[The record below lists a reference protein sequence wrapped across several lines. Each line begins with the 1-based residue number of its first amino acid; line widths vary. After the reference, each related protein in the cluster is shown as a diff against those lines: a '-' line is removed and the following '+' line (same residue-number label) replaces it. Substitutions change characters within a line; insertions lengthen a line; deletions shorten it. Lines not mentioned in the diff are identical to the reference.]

1 MEIKE
6 LNIDVKDFIKI
17 DPPLN
22 LQKNGTDS
30 EKFNLLLDNEKIV
43 EIFIKKDQLNILE
56 LDFFQSFRL
65 ITPNLERRNNK
76 YAINYSLIPLTL
88 DDIIDFRY
96 IIIKINKYYLIINV
110 NFDNDYSLIYNDLK
124 KQRLIIKFSSYQN
137 FNIRISVYNKLNDF
151 YKLINKNISLLPIWI
166 HGLGLVND
174 YKKKLNNDVKFADI
188 KEQLETETIYLLLKN
203 WEDQNSHLKN
213 NKNYIENIQG
223 YLQKLIL
230 NDIYSIF
237 QFDNTVPIKDSIKFP
252 VLRMRN
258 GELATDT
265 NRVSLDYFNKEGE
278 KALSSLFNKI
288 LNMKSS
294 GIYLYPGY
302 AFFSDSMI
310 YKKTICKSEI
320 GLLPYS
326 KNIQKA
332 LKIIN
337 KITSENKKESD
348 LFLSNILSP
357 FISSLTFLRE
367 FSGDIYQTIN
377 TIEEFYRQ
385 GYVNFG
391 FYIKNES
398 FNFMTTKNS
407 SKEFI
412 LLLLSPL
419 VFFDIG
425 IIIGYIKKNNILKD
439 HFVKMLKKRMAFRIL
454 FDNLVLDFKENGV
467 LPIKAYSLKNE
478 IVGFFMG
485 KYLFCA
491 FLKERIFDSIFTL
504 PEGKWYSQT
513 NNIIVEGKGNF
524 IHRGEKDFYLI
535 FQKEATIIQYIVN
548 TSYNQPLNPNK
559 IIFSI
564 FPLQKIN
571 EKNKFIDQIV
581 ERMSVNNET
590 IDIIHNFKLKF
601 EKSKIIITYHSNN
614 KNNLDR
620 DITFHIVIE
629 KARVKNIICN
639 DKKILFSGEGNK
651 SFVEFGVINKNNKIN
666 IEIL

>member
-223 YLQKLIL
+223 FLQKLIL

-237 QFDNTVPIKDSIKFP
+237 QFDNTVPIKDSIKF
-252 VLRMRN
+252 R
-258 GELATDT
+258 
-265 NRVSLDYFNKEGE
+265 
-278 KALSSLFNKI
+278 
-288 LNMKSS
+288 
-294 GIYLYPGY
+294 
-302 AFFSDSMI
+302 
-310 YKKTICKSEI
+310 
-320 GLLPYS
+320 
-326 KNIQKA
+326 
-332 LKIIN
+332 
-337 KITSENKKESD
+337 
-348 LFLSNILSP
+348 
-357 FISSLTFLRE
+357 
-367 FSGDIYQTIN
+367 
-377 TIEEFYRQ
+377 
-385 GYVNFG
+385 
-391 FYIKNES
+391 ES
-398 FNFMTTKNS
+398 F
-407 SKEFI
+407 
-412 LLLLSPL
+412 
-419 VFFDIG
+419 G
-425 IIIGYIKKNNILKD
+425 
-439 HFVKMLKKRMAFRIL
+439 
-454 FDNLVLDFKENGV
+454 
-467 LPIKAYSLKNE
+467 
-478 IVGFFMG
+478 
-485 KYLFCA
+485 
-491 FLKERIFDSIFTL
+491 
-504 PEGKWYSQT
+504 
-513 NNIIVEGKGNF
+513 
-524 IHRGEKDFYLI
+524 
-535 FQKEATIIQYIVN
+535 
-548 TSYNQPLNPNK
+548 
-559 IIFSI
+559 
-564 FPLQKIN
+564 
-571 EKNKFIDQIV
+571 
-581 ERMSVNNET
+581 
-590 IDIIHNFKLKF
+590 
-601 EKSKIIITYHSNN
+601 
-614 KNNLDR
+614 
-620 DITFHIVIE
+620 
-629 KARVKNIICN
+629 
-639 DKKILFSGEGNK
+639 
-651 SFVEFGVINKNNKIN
+651 
-666 IEIL
+666 